1 LRHKIGEQMGRIQL
15 RDSDSRW
22 PGLTDLE
29 RSCAE
34 EYLKDLNQ
42 TQAFMRAGGTVTVND
57 NPGQRAQLIF
67 NRPRVRAYL
76 KHLIE
81 ERNKR
86 VRVDAQYVLEELV
99 DLYKEVRRGDLQELR
114 LAKDTLLLI
123 GKHVDVSAFEEKVS
137 HGIAQDV
144 APSQAVFI
152 GVGTQQGQ
160 ASAQGFEEALEGEF
174 EPGGVL

>member
-1 LRHKIGEQMGRIQL
+1 MTRLQL

-42 TQAFMRAGGTVTVND
+42 TQAFMRAGGTVSASENA
-57 NPGQRAQLIF
+57 GQRAQLIF

-81 ERNKR
+81 ERSKR
-86 VRVDAQYVLEELV
+86 TRIDSNYVLTELV
-99 DLYKEVRRGDLQELR
+99 DLYKEVRHGELQDLR

-123 GKHVDVSAFEEKVS
+123 GKHVDVSAFEEKIT
-137 HGIAQDV
+137 HGITQDV
-144 APSQAVFI
+144 APTQAVFI
-152 GVGTQQGQ
+152 GVGTQQGEP
-160 ASAQGFEEALEGEF
+160 SAQNFDDAMEGEF

>member
-1 LRHKIGEQMGRIQL
+1 MTRLQL

-42 TQAFMRAGGTVTVND
+42 TQAFMRAGGTVDALTNAQV
-57 NPGQRAQLIF
+57 RAAQIF

-81 ERNKR
+81 ERSKR
-86 VRVDAQYVLEELV
+86 TRIDSNWVLTELV
-99 DLYKEVRRGDLQELR
+99 DLYKEVRSGEDQDLR
-114 LAKDTLLLI
+114 LAKDTLQLI

-137 HGIAQDV
+137 HEMNQIA
-144 APSQAVFI
+144 APTAAVFV
-152 GVGTQQGQ
+152 GVGSQSQ
-160 ASAQGFEEALEGEF
+160 SAVIDGDFEADEDGEF
-174 EPGGVL
+174 IPGGVL